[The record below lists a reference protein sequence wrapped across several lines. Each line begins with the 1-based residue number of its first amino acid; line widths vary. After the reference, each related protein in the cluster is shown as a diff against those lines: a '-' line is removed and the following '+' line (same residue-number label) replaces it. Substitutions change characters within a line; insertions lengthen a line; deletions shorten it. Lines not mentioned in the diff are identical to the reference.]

1 MKLEVDIIVIAINS
15 PLIIGIYQDKKLVKK
30 ISVEGKTSQLLPVQF
45 EKIIKQYTIK
55 NVLFANG
62 PGSFMAI
69 KITYIFLKSLST
81 VLNFQL
87 FSQDAFFFNKNKP
100 IKAINGNFFIKNNNK
115 IKMVKL
121 NQSNSM
127 EFFLPKFFEQE
138 KYSQD
143 IEPLYILPFL

>member
-1 MKLEVDIIVIAINS
+1 MKLEVDIVVIAINS
-15 PLIIGIYQDKKLVKK
+15 PLIIGIYQDKKLVEK

-45 EKIIKQYTIK
+45 KKIIKQYTIK

-81 VLNFQL
+81 VLDFQL

-115 IKMVKL
+115 IEMVKL
-121 NQSNSM
+121 NQNHSM
-127 EFFLPKFFEQE
+127 EFFLPEVFEQE
-138 KYSQD
+138 KYSKD

>member
-1 MKLEVDIIVIAINS
+1 MKSEVDIVVIAINS
-15 PLIIGIYQDKKLVKK
+15 PLIIGIYQDKKLVEK

-81 VLNFQL
+81 ILDFQL

-100 IKAINGNFFIKNNNK
+100 IKAINGNFFIKNNNTSFK
-115 IKMVKL
+115 
-121 NQSNSM
+121 SRNSYFCPNWS
-127 EFFLPKFFEQE
+127 EKNSPKYDFF
-138 KYSQD
+138 
-143 IEPLYILPFL
+143 

>member
-1 MKLEVDIIVIAINS
+1 
-15 PLIIGIYQDKKLVKK
+15 
-30 ISVEGKTSQLLPVQF
+30 VQF

-69 KITYIFLKSLST
+69 KITYIFLKTLST
-81 VLNFQL
+81 VLDFQL

-115 IKMVKL
+115 IEMVKL

-127 EFFLPKFFEQE
+127 EFFLPEVFEQE

>member
-1 MKLEVDIIVIAINS
+1 MKSEVDIVVIAINS
-15 PLIIGIYQDKKLVKK
+15 PLIIGIYQDKKLVEK

-115 IKMVKL
+115 IEMVKL

-127 EFFLPKFFEQE
+127 EFFLPEVFEQE

>member
-1 MKLEVDIIVIAINS
+1 MKSEVDIIVIAINS
-15 PLIIGIYQDKKLVKK
+15 PLIIGIYQNKKLVKK
-30 ISVEGKTSQLLPVQF
+30 ISVEGKTSQILPVQF
-45 EKIIKQYTIK
+45 EKIIKQYIIK

-100 IKAINGNFFIKNNNK
+100 IKAINGNFLLKIIIKLK
-115 IKMVKL
+115 W
-121 NQSNSM
+121 
-127 EFFLPKFFEQE
+127 
-138 KYSQD
+138 
-143 IEPLYILPFL
+143 

>member
-1 MKLEVDIIVIAINS
+1 MKSEVDIVVIAINS
-15 PLIIGIYQDKKLVKK
+15 PLIIGIYQDKKLVEK

-81 VLNFQL
+81 VLEFQL

-100 IKAINGNFFIKNNNK
+100 IKAINGYFFIKNNNE

-121 NQSNSM
+121 NQNNSM
-127 EFFLPKFFEQE
+127 EFFFTRSF
-138 KYSQD
+138 
-143 IEPLYILPFL
+143 

>member
-1 MKLEVDIIVIAINS
+1 MKSEVDIVVIAINS
-15 PLIIGIYQDKKLVKK
+15 PLIIGIYQDKKLVEK

-81 VLNFQL
+81 VLEFQL

-115 IKMVKL
+115 IEMVKL

-127 EFFLPKFFEQE
+127 EFFLPEVFEQE

>member
-1 MKLEVDIIVIAINS
+1 MKSEVDIIVIAINS
-15 PLIIGIYQDKKLVKK
+15 PLIIGIYQDKKLVEK

-81 VLNFQL
+81 ILDFQL

-115 IKMVKL
+115 IEMVKL

-127 EFFLPKFFEQE
+127 EFFLPEVFEQE

>member
-1 MKLEVDIIVIAINS
+1 MKSEVDIIVIAISS
-15 PLIIGIYQDKKLVKK
+15 PLIIGIYKDKKLVEK
-30 ISVEGKTSQLLPVQF
+30 ISVEGKTSQVLPIQF

-81 VLNFQL
+81 VLKFQL

-100 IKAINGNFFIKNNNK
+100 IKAINGNFFIKKNNK
-115 IKMVKL
+115 IEMVKL
-121 NQSNSM
+121 NQNNSM
-127 EFFLPKFFEQE
+127 EFFLPEIFELE